1 MNYQILLESYA
12 AGEGINKDELSLLE
26 LKLDSQIESIKF
38 LTLKV
43 AQKKHGKTFA
53 RLLKYGKVVVG
64 SNALLQY

>member
-1 MNYQILLESYA
+1 MNSKNSLKSYA
-12 AGEGINKDELSLLE
+12 AGDGSNKDELSLLE
-26 LKLDSQIESIKF
+26 LELDSQIESIKF